1 MAMLTHSQA
10 LERILER
17 AAPLPC
23 RLLPLDEA
31 LGLVTAE
38 PVLARE
44 PVPPFT
50 NSAMDGFALRAAD
63 AAGASQDA
71 PVRLPVV
78 VEIPAGSPGGVALP
92 PGAAARIM
100 TGAVLPAGADAI
112 VPVEEALAEPGWVVL
127 SAPPRAGAHVRLA
140 GEDIPGGG
148 VVVPAGRVLRP
159 AELGVLA
166 AVGAA
171 MVPVHPRP
179 RVAVITTGDEL
190 VEAGAQ
196 PGPGQIR
203 DANLHSLGAQVRA
216 AGAEVLAFPRV
227 PDRPE
232 AVTAALAAALAQA
245 DVVLTNGGV
254 SVGDFDYIKTIL
266 AQLGAEE
273 VFWRV
278 AQKPGGPL
286 GLWQA
291 GGRLVFG
298 IPGNPAAAMLMF
310 EEYVRPALR
319 RMLGHRF
326 LHRPE
331 RIGRLAAPFRKPAED
346 RRLTFL
352 RVSVTDQDG
361 GLTATLTGPQGSG
374 LLASMMRTDALA
386 LVPPETREIPAG
398 GDILLHLINEPEDH

>member
-1 MAMLTHSQA
+1 MLTTTQA

-17 AAPLPC
+17 AAPLPSVFV
-23 RLLPLDEA
+23 PLDEA
-31 LGLVTAE
+31 LGLVTAGA
-38 PVLARE
+38 VLASR

-50 NSAMDGFALRAAD
+50 NSAMDGFALRAGD
-63 AAGASQDA
+63 AAGATRDA
-71 PVRLPVV
+71 PVRLPVAR
-78 VEIPAGSPGGVALP
+78 EIPAGSPGGEPLLP
-92 PGAAARIM
+92 GTAARIM
-100 TGAVLPAGADAI
+100 TGAVLPEGADAV
-112 VPVEEALAEPGWVVL
+112 VPVEEAQAGPGWVAL
-127 SAPPRAGAHVRLA
+127 AAPPRAGAHIRLA

-148 VVVPAGRVLRP
+148 VVVPAGTVLRP

-171 MVPVHPRP
+171 RVPVHPRP
-179 RVAVITTGDEL
+179 RVAVLTTGDEL
-190 VEAGAQ
+190 VEAGAE

-203 DANLHSLGAQVRA
+203 DANIHSLGAQVRA
-216 AGAEVLAFPRV
+216 AGGTVLAYPRV

-232 AVTAALAAALAQA
+232 AVAAALEEALAQA
-245 DVVLTNGGV
+245 DVVLTNGGI
-254 SVGDFDYIKTIL
+254 SVGDFDYIKDIL
-266 AQLGAEE
+266 ARLGAEE

-286 GLWQA
+286 GLWQVR
-291 GGRLVFG
+291 GRLVFG

-331 RIGRLAAPFRKPAED
+331 ATARLATPFRKPAGD
-346 RRLTFL
+346 RRLNLL
-352 RVSVTDQDG
+352 RVSVTEQDG
-361 GLTATLTGPQGSG
+361 QLLAALTGPQGSG

-386 LVPPETREIPAG
+386 LVPPEVLEIPAG
-398 GDILLHLINEPEDH
+398 GAVRLHLIDRPEDH

>member
-1 MAMLTHSQA
+1 MLTTTQA
-10 LERILER
+10 LERILDR
-17 AAPLPC
+17 AVPLPP
-23 RLLPLDEA
+23 RHLPLDEA

-38 PVLARE
+38 AVLARQ

-50 NSAMDGFALRAAD
+50 NSAMDGYALRAAD
-63 AAGASQDA
+63 AAGASRDRPA
-71 PVRLPVV
+71 RLPVAA
-78 VEIPAGSPGGVALP
+78 EIPAGSPGGLALP

-100 TGAVLPAGADAI
+100 TGAVLPDGADAV
-112 VPVEEALAEPGWVVL
+112 VPVEEAQAEPGFVVL
-127 SAPPRAGAHVRLA
+127 AAAPRPGAHIRLA

-148 VVVPAGRVLRP
+148 VVVAAGTVLRP

-171 MVPVHPRP
+171 RVPVHPRP
-179 RVAVITTGDEL
+179 RVAVVTTGDEL
-190 VEAGAQ
+190 VEAGQ
-196 PGPGQIR
+196 EPGPGQIR
-203 DANLHSLGAQVRA
+203 DANIHSLGAQVRA
-216 AGAEVLAFPRV
+216 AGGTVLAFPRV

-232 AVTAALAAALAQA
+232 AVTAALEAALAQA

-254 SVGDFDYIKTIL
+254 SVGDFDYIKSIL
-266 AQLGAEE
+266 ARLGARE

-286 GLWQA
+286 GLWEVR
-291 GGRLVFG
+291 GRLVFG

-319 RMLGHRF
+319 RMLGHRL

-331 RIGRLAAPFRKPAED
+331 RIGWLATPFRRPAGD
-346 RRLTFL
+346 SRLILL
-352 RVSVTDQDG
+352 RVSVSDRDG
-361 GLTATLTGPQGSG
+361 RLLATLTGPQGSG

-386 LVPPETREIPAG
+386 LVPPEVREIPAG
-398 GDILLHLINEPEDH
+398 GEVLLHLIDQPEDH